1 MMRNTAKSSETAP
14 TTTTQVNAEQLQER
28 QLELAVNWTGP
39 ERLRLLWY
47 WLRLEVQE
55 INYAYRRVIDLQLR
69 LPDDWATLGR
79 DPRVGGRVQNAKRS
93 AEQPGQAPV

>member
-1 MMRNTAKSSETAP
+1 MRATTKSSETAP
-14 TTTTQVNAEQLQER
+14 TSTAQASAEQLRKR
-28 QLELAVNWTGP
+28 QLERAITWTGP

-47 WLRLEVQE
+47 WLRLELQE
-55 INYAYRRVIDLQLR
+55 INYAYKRLIESQLR

-79 DPRVGGRVQNAKRS
+79 DPREGGRAQNAKRS

>member
-1 MMRNTAKSSETAP
+1 MRATAKSSETAP
-14 TTTTQVNAEQLQER
+14 TTTTQISAEQLQKR
-28 QLELAVNWTGP
+28 QLERAVTWTGP

-47 WLRLEVQE
+47 RLRLEVQE

-79 DPRVGGRVQNAKRS
+79 DPREGGRPQNAKRS
-93 AEQPGQAPV
+93 AEQPGQTPA